1 MIKQLIKST
10 QKQST
15 LNNESLNKPLLIKN
29 IGRDKIDTL
38 KVKIGDPHKTFKKI
52 KQIVYYYL

>member
-10 QKQST
+10 KKQST

-29 IGRDKIDTL
+29 IGRDKINAL
-38 KVKIGDPHKTFKKI
+38 KVQIGDPHKTF
-52 KQIVYYYL
+52 